1 MLQLHGKLITNRPT
15 CVALS
20 IPHVETRAS
29 FQTWQLSC
37 TCSLICMQGTYMQLC
52 CHATMK
58 LNKYAHNLGHMSS
71 FSACHASANQPFEQ
85 VHRATSICSF
95 VAVCCTICL
104 LKWSVST
111 VQLSS
116 KVTFARVSDAFHTRS
131 GRAHRLA
138 KKGRGTR
145 VRLVAALLQGFALA
159 WTRLTCVPDASCTRF
174 RRVRTLPWS

>member
-1 MLQLHGKLITNRPT
+1 MT
-15 CVALS
+15 CVYQVLRFMQFYNKDGDNIYYTVVIKFGYSRGPPDVTVHHFSTAKS
-20 IPHVETRAS
+20 KWYA
-29 FQTWQLSC
+29 
-37 TCSLICMQGTYMQLC
+37 CMKITIGCNTDLRKCLY
-52 CHATMK
+52 
-58 LNKYAHNLGHMSS
+58 SS
-71 FSACHASANQPFEQ
+71 S
-85 VHRATSICSF
+85 
-95 VAVCCTICL
+95 
-104 LKWSVST
+104 ST

>member
-1 MLQLHGKLITNRPT
+1 MSFYIHWFSTIKDYPFGDLFVTNLVLACIFKVTDFQLIEAHTYHEYIE
-15 CVALS
+15 
-20 IPHVETRAS
+20 H
-29 FQTWQLSC
+29 
-37 TCSLICMQGTYMQLC
+37 IC
-52 CHATMK
+52 
-58 LNKYAHNLGHMSS
+58 
-71 FSACHASANQPFEQ
+71 
-85 VHRATSICSF
+85 
-95 VAVCCTICL
+95 
-104 LKWSVST
+104 T